1 MSGKNSS
8 KASCTDWERLAQM
21 ADTSIDSSDI
31 PEAGE
36 EFFRHAKLSFGGR
49 EVTAAE
55 IVTLCLEPRLA
66 AWVRSISPA
75 HSREI
80 KAALARLRKELNPAK
95 NSRIEAAHP
104 RQSAAQVVH
113 ALLDISLG

>member
-8 KASCTDWERLAQM
+8 NASSTDLERLAQM
-21 ADTSIDSSDI
+21 DDTGIDSSDI

-36 EFFRHAKLSFGGR
+36 EFFHRAKLRFGGR

-55 IVTLCLEPRLA
+55 IVTY
-66 AWVRSISPA
+66 AWNLDSPPGCVLSRPA

-80 KAALARLRKELNPAK
+80 EAALERLRKELNPA
-95 NSRIEAAHP
+95 NF
-104 RQSAAQVVH
+104 
-113 ALLDISLG
+113 